1 MAKTKGKGLKLM
13 EDSAE
18 YVPSLYLDMDDP
30 GDIAGLEI
38 GQKVTVQVTGTI
50 ERISLEKDRSCLTL
64 SPFECEVESK
74 GSYEKLSEDD

>member
-13 EDSAE
+13 PEAE
-18 YVPSLYLDMDDP
+18 SYVPSIYLDMDDP
-30 GDIAGLEI
+30 EDIAGLEI
-38 GQKVTVQVTGTI
+38 GQKVVVQVTGTI

-74 GSYEKLSEDD
+74 GAYEKLSEDD